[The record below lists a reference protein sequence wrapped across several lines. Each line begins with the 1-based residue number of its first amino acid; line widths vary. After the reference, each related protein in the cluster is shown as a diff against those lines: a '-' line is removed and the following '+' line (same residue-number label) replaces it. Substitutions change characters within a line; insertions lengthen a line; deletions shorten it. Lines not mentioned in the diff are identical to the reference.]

1 MRGGVLSKQNWKHF
15 TVLWFLLA
23 EHWQSV
29 WTANLCVT
37 SLMKFAIW
45 GRFRTTSPTKICGS
59 RFFSCAGFKNSA
71 GSTSGGSRHIRLTIT
86 EEGAHRIKS
95 WIRLR
100 TLKRGVKLTWTA
112 LFPRISMSQ
121 SSGILISNGSGFANL
136 ACLCLQQRMKALMV
150 PVKPVIGRS
159 ISPSHHKARLWL
171 SFFQSGTGTKLL
183 QLICNWSMSQ
193 QEHEPPKTWKFSR
206 KLWKT
211 SLQFFKEL
219 RWRVG
224 EDTGLSVYELSY
236 IFFRRF
242 RICPPE
248 INKGTAGNFLV
259 LPGWLRHCLGF
270 LESVGYELHRKAL
283 NLSLEKLFLPVLT
296 FLMAAGKVPGSL
308 WRLVI
313 WHHWRTSSFLC
324 QVEVKEPPAGIDL
337 WTLFRK
343 VTLGA
348 FDCSQVEKIICSF
361 LGRAP
366 YKPSLS
372 TVSGPGIPPNHSH
385 SWLMSA

>member
-1 MRGGVLSKQNWKHF
+1 
-15 TVLWFLLA
+15 
-23 EHWQSV
+23 
-29 WTANLCVT
+29 
-37 SLMKFAIW
+37 
-45 GRFRTTSPTKICGS
+45 
-59 RFFSCAGFKNSA
+59 
-71 GSTSGGSRHIRLTIT
+71 
-86 EEGAHRIKS
+86 
-95 WIRLR
+95 
-100 TLKRGVKLTWTA
+100 
-112 LFPRISMSQ
+112 
-121 SSGILISNGSGFANL
+121 
-136 ACLCLQQRMKALMV
+136 
-150 PVKPVIGRS
+150 
-159 ISPSHHKARLWL
+159 
-171 SFFQSGTGTKLL
+171 
-183 QLICNWSMSQ
+183 MSQ

-259 LPGWLRHCLGF
+259 LPGWLRHCLRF

-313 WHHWRTSSFLC
+313 
-324 QVEVKEPPAGIDL
+324 
-337 WTLFRK
+337 
-343 VTLGA
+343 
-348 FDCSQVEKIICSF
+348 
-361 LGRAP
+361 
-366 YKPSLS
+366 
-372 TVSGPGIPPNHSH
+372 
-385 SWLMSA
+385 